1 MSKIGNICAMEALIR
16 KVRDIEE
23 SERHMLEH
31 VLGRPLHENQQIS
44 VQVVTLGDTPAQTS
58 VADDTGD
65 ADALP
70 DWCNVY
76 EGLTAEQIADMES
89 VVLDR
94 ANLKGAV
101 S

>member
-1 MSKIGNICAMEALIR
+1 MSKIGNICAMEAVIR

-23 SERHMLEH
+23 CDRHMLEH
-31 VLGRPLHENQQIS
+31 VLGRPLHQNQQII
-44 VQVVTLGDTPAQTS
+44 VQVVTLGDTPTQAP
-58 VADDTGD
+58 VADRAGDT
-65 ADALP
+65 DALP

-76 EGLTAEQIADMES
+76 EGLTAEQVADLES

-94 ANLKGAV
+94 AILKGTV

>member
-1 MSKIGNICAMEALIR
+1 MDSVIR
-16 KVRDIEE
+16 KIRDIEE

-31 VLGRPLHENQQIS
+31 VLGRPLHENQQII
-44 VQVVTLGDTPAQTS
+44 VQVVTLGETPALAS
-58 VADDTGD
+58 VADDAGD

-76 EGLTAEQIADMES
+76 EGLTAEQIADLES
-89 VVLDR
+89 VVLNR
-94 ANLKGAV
+94 ANLTRP